1 MKFGASKGAPPRP
14 PPYDQREEVVALR
27 VLVVEDAARLLEIL
41 ARRLRQEGY
50 GVDGAATGEAAVKLA
65 TVVPYDAIVLDIRLP
80 DIDGF
85 EVCTRLRAADCWSPI
100 LMLTARDAVDDRVR
114 ALDIGSDD
122 YLTKPFEFPELF
134 ARVRALVRRGG
145 TRRPARLA
153 VGRVELDP
161 ATHAAWN
168 GDAALDLTAK
178 EFALL
183 EYFMRHP
190 GQALTRSRLIEHVWD
205 YTYQGDSNVVDV
217 YVGRLRTK
225 LEGRSGLAPLET
237 LRGVGYRLREDPPA
251 ADVA

>member
-1 MKFGASKGAPPRP
+1 M
-14 PPYDQREEVVALR
+14 
-27 VLVVEDAARLLEIL
+27 
-41 ARRLRQEGY
+41 
-50 GVDGAATGEAAVKLA
+50 LA

-145 TRRPARLA
+145 TRRPARLV

-161 ATHAAWN
+161 ATHAAEKRRAGSTSRQKSSHYWSTSC
-168 GDAALDLTAK
+168 AI
-178 EFALL
+178 
-183 EYFMRHP
+183 
-190 GQALTRSRLIEHVWD
+190 QARRSR
-205 YTYQGDSNVVDV
+205 G
-217 YVGRLRTK
+217 
-225 LEGRSGLAPLET
+225 
-237 LRGVGYRLREDPPA
+237 A
-251 ADVA
+251 A